1 MTGPLPLPVRVALA
15 RRVDT
20 VPAAD
25 ALPGGCAYEPKFDG
39 HRMVVLTGPVRLQT
53 RSGRLVTATF
63 PEIAEAA
70 GALPS
75 GTVLDGEVV
84 IWRDGRIDFGALQ
97 RRALRGSRRR
107 PVLPANYAAFD
118 LLAAGGT
125 DLRGRPY
132 DERRAALV
140 ALLAPLGPP
149 LQAVPMTTDRDEAVQ
164 WYTSLAP
171 AGIEGLVVKGRGQ
184 RYRPDRRDWLKLRH
198 AVPQDAEAIGFT
210 GAPRAPRALVLD
222 LGDGPF
228 ASAPLDAPSARSSPR
243 SSSPRRPRPP
253 RPSTTAPPTARCP
266 PPSPSRS
273 SRARA
278 ATPSPRCSASGPRRD
293 GAEWFTTPPRK
304 GR

>member
-1 MTGPLPLPVRVALA
+1 VTDPVALPVRVALA

-39 HRMVVLTGPVRLQT
+39 HRMVVLTDPVRLQT
-53 RSGRLVTATF
+53 RSGRIVTATF
-63 PEIAEAA
+63 PEIADAA
-70 GALPS
+70 GALPP

-97 RRALRGSRRR
+97 RRALGGSCR

-140 ALLAPLGPP
+140 ALLTPLGPP

-164 WYTSLAP
+164 WYASLAP

-198 AVPQDAEAIGFT
+198 AVPQDAMAIGFT
-210 GAPRAPRALVLD
+210 GTPRTPRALVLD

-228 ASAPLDAPSARSSPR
+228 ASAPLEAPLRAEL
-243 SSSPRRPRPP
+243 
-253 RPSTTAPPTARCP
+253 AALLVP
-266 PPSPSRS
+266 PPPPPG
-273 SRARA
+273 
-278 ATPSPRCSASGPRRD
+278 ATLDD
-293 GAEWFTTPPRK
+293 GTPYRPLPTPLPVEILQGEGRHALTTVLRLRPVQ
-304 GR
+304 

>member
-1 MTGPLPLPVRVALA
+1 MTDPLPLPVRVALA

-39 HRMVVLTGPVRLQT
+39 HRMVVLTDPVRLQT
-53 RSGRLVTATF
+53 RSGRLVTPTF

-70 GALPS
+70 GALPA

-84 IWRDGRIDFGALQ
+84 IWRDGRVDFGALQ

-107 PVLPANYAAFD
+107 TDLPANYAAFD
-118 LLAAGGT
+118 LLATAGT

-132 DERRAALV
+132 HERRTALV
-140 ALLAPLGPP
+140 ALLEPLGPP
-149 LQAVPMTTDRDEAVQ
+149 LQAVPMTTDRDEAVH
-164 WYTSLAP
+164 WYASLAP

-210 GAPRAPRALVLD
+210 GTPRAPRALVLD

-228 ASAPLDAPSARSSPR
+228 ATAPLDAPLRTQLAALL
-243 SSSPRRPRPP
+243 
-253 RPSTTAPPTARCP
+253 APPP
-266 PPSPSRS
+266 PPPG
-273 SRARA
+273 
-278 ATPSPRCSASGPRRD
+278 ATLDD
-293 GAEWFTTPPRK
+293 GTPYRPLPAPLPVEILQGEGRHALTTVLRLRPDA
-304 GR
+304 